1 MSHAYHQIVLDAE
14 SRKYVTVNIYKGILT
29 YWFYF
34 LESLL
39 APPSSNGL
47 RGLQHGAVFLDDIL
61 VTGHN
66 DKEHLQT
73 LARALDRLQEA
84 GLQLKRSKC
93 TFMENE
99 VMFLGHK
106 VDETGLH
113 PAPGKVMAIQNAPSP
128 KNVTELKAYLG
139 LLNYYNMFLSNMS
152 TVLAPVHKLLQ
163 KDAKWNWGGEQEA
176 AFTQSK
182 KWFSPY
188 KFWFFMTPKSLFILF
203 TGAMHINKHNCKGA
217 RISPKGYF
225 SSVDPWQNVKRS
237 P

>member
-1 MSHAYHQIVLDAE
+1 MFATLSGEQKFTKLDEPCLSSDCVRCRVQEICHREYLQRDFNLLVLLFG
-14 SRKYVTVNIYKGILT
+14 V
-29 YWFYF
+29 
-34 LESLL
+34 
-39 APPSSNGL
+39 SSSTSIFQRTIEGVL

-182 KWFSPY
+182 K
-188 KFWFFMTPKSLFILF
+188 
-203 TGAMHINKHNCKGA
+203 
-217 RISPKGYF
+217 
-225 SSVDPWQNVKRS
+225 
-237 P
+237 